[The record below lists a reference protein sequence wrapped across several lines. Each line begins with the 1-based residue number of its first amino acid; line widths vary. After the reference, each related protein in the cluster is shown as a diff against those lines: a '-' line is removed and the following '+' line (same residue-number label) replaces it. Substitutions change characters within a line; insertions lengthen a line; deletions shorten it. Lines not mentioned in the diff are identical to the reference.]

1 MVDLEIVQAVCKT
14 LSNADNA
21 RGKKTTGFDGFG
33 EIHMLLFGDFKQL
46 PPATSKAPRN
56 VMVYVCASMV
66 SRPTS
71 HADTITGAIHRTPVR
86 HEQV

>member
-1 MVDLEIVQAVCKT
+1 MDLEIFQAVCKA

-21 RGKKTTGFDGFG
+21 RGKKTTGLDGFG

-46 PPATSKAPRN
+46 PPATSKASRH
-56 VMVYVCASMV
+56 VIMYACASMV
-66 SRPTS
+66 WHPSS
-71 HADTITGAIHRTPVR
+71 HADKITGAFHRTPVR